1 MVLTEIIKGTKTKEI
16 ATVSAMDN
24 NTEPE
29 FDFQGRLLSGKELLL
44 LSWDI
49 YKSRFVPITLSFFIP
64 ITILMFVGMMLVFSM
79 LPAAKFGFGISP
91 EMILFMVIWIAV
103 TSITMAWMTMGI
115 LNLAEGAKRY
125 VGVREAFSKAA
136 GKIFPYCGLMILQ
149 SLAVSAAFAL
159 FIVPGIIL
167 SVEFMFGVH
176 VLVFEKLEG
185 MRALMKSREYVKDYW
200 WAVVGRQAYPVLILM
215 AVIIPLMIL
224 SGLVANGNKETFEV
238 LEGIVNLATIPLS
251 PLFMIYSYMI
261 YRNLKELHSGK
272 DVIIKNL

>member
-1 MVLTEIIKGTKTKEI
+1 VVLTEIIKGTKTKEI